1 MTALLRSTLAILC
14 TASLTFCLTACGQ
27 DSSGDIDALLT
38 AYHDVE
44 QFSGVVLVGEG
55 DEIIYQGAFGEADRV
70 SGTANTVDTRFAI
83 GSVTKQ
89 MTAALILQ
97 LVEEGEVDL
106 DAPITRYLPEYP
118 AAQGDQVTIHQLLS
132 HTSGIPEHI
141 NRDGFRE
148 GMSEPVQTDAIVSL
162 FSSDPLDFEPGT
174 DYAYSNSG
182 YYVLGVIAERVTG
195 MRLAQAMQQRL
206 FDPLALTHTGTND
219 GAQPGAGDARGYLRS
234 DAGFVEASYA
244 HPTVLYSAGMI
255 SSTASDMLQ
264 WTRALHAA
272 QPFQSSATLERMTTS
287 VSNDYGYGIGVSSLP
302 MGDTAVRS
310 VGHSGGVPG
319 FSSFVVY
326 FPDDQRTVAVLSN
339 TQGSVG
345 PIALDVARILY
356 GVEVDPPGQ
365 SVGALLDTIIES
377 EGIDAAETRYRTL
390 LADGGGSY
398 DMGEGQLND
407 LGYAYVER
415 GELETAI
422 RLFRLNV
429 EAFPDVWNPYD
440 SLAEAYAMA
449 GQRDSSIAN
458 YRRALAL
465 NPTAPSA
472 LEALERLGA
481 DPDVE
486 TVVIPDAL
494 LDAYVGSYAIQ
505 PGLEVAVT
513 REGDALFA
521 QPSGRPKLELTPVS
535 TSRFYA
541 EQVDMYV
548 VFESAEGA
556 PAQSL
561 VLSGG
566 GGPEMRGERVE

>member
-1 MTALLRSTLAILC
+1 MV
-14 TASLTFCLTACGQ
+14 SLTFCLPACSQ
-27 DSSGDIDALLT
+27 STSGDIDALLT
-38 AYHDVE
+38 AYDEVE
-44 QFSGVVLVGEG
+44 QFSGVVLVAEG
-55 DEIIYQGAFGEADRV
+55 DDVVYQRAFGEADRA
-70 SGTANTVDTRFAI
+70 SGAANTVDTRFAI
-83 GSVTKQ
+83 GSITKQ

-97 LVEEGEVDL
+97 LVEEGAVDL
-106 DAPITRYLPEYP
+106 DAPITRYLPDYP
-118 AAQGDQVTIHQLLS
+118 AAQGDRVTIHQLLS

-148 GMSEPVQTDAIVSL
+148 RISDPVQPDSFLSI
-162 FSSDPLDFEPGT
+162 FSGDLLEFEPGT
-174 DYAYSNSG
+174 NYAYSNSG
-182 YYVLGVIAERVTG
+182 YYVLGVIAEHVTG
-195 MRLAQAMQQRL
+195 MPLSQAMQKRL
-206 FDPLALTHTGTND
+206 FEPLGLVHTGIND
-219 GAQPGAGDARGYLRS
+219 SAQPGDGDARGYLRS
-234 DAGFVEASYA
+234 GADFEEASYA
-244 HPTVLYSAGMI
+244 HPSILYSAGMI
-255 SSTASDMLQ
+255 SSTGADVVQ

-287 VSNDYGYGIGVSSLP
+287 VSNDYGYGVGVSSLP
-302 MGDTAVRS
+302 MGDRAVRS

-319 FSSFVVY
+319 FSSFLVY
-326 FPDDQRTVAVLSN
+326 FPDEERTVAVLSN

-345 PIALDVARILY
+345 PIALNVARILY
-356 GVEVDPPGQ
+356 GQEVDPPGQ
-365 SVGALLDTIIES
+365 SVGALLDTIIETD
-377 EGIDAAETRYRTL
+377 GIDAAEVRYRTL
-390 LADGGGSY
+390 RADGGGSY

-422 RLFRLNV
+422 RIFRLNV

-449 GQRDSSIAN
+449 GQRDSSVAN
-458 YRRALAL
+458 YRRALVL

-481 DPDVE
+481 DSNVE
-486 TVVIPDAL
+486 TVVVPGAL
-494 LDAYVGSYAIQ
+494 LDAYVGRYAIQ

-513 REGDALFA
+513 REGAALFA
-521 QPSGRPKLELTPVS
+521 QPTGRPKLELTPVS

-548 VFESAEGA
+548 VFNSSSGA

-561 VLSGG
+561 TLSGG
-566 GGPEMRGERVE
+566 GGPNMRGERVK